1 MTKTSTRRKTR
12 AIRVTTPQLE
22 ETITVILSSAPEP
35 VAGGEIRFQASQLLE
50 TDIDST
56 RVTQVLRQM
65 QSKSQ
70 VFSRRETKEE
80 RIARAGKQSTRG
92 TQGMLWWM
100 SPNIPTRVS
109 SGVIPGIIL
118 GDGNSISR
126 GDKRSRRAYYRK
138 NRERLL
144 ELSRRYNET
153 HGERLA
159 ALAELREPTSRKSK
173 SKSKS
178 SVATPATPDLISA
191 LVSEVSNGRVEKL
204 MARVAELEAQLAE
217 IRKIVRA

>member
-1 MTKTSTRRKTR
+1 
-12 AIRVTTPQLE
+12 
-22 ETITVILSSAPEP
+22 
-35 VAGGEIRFQASQLLE
+35 
-50 TDIDST
+50 
-56 RVTQVLRQM
+56 
-65 QSKSQ
+65 
-70 VFSRRETKEE
+70 
-80 RIARAGKQSTRG
+80 
-92 TQGMLWWM
+92 MLWWM

-173 SKSKS
+173 SKSS
-178 SVATPATPDLISA
+178 AATPATPDLISA

>member
-12 AIRVTTPQLE
+12 VMRVTTPQLE

-70 VFSRRETKEE
+70 VFSRRETREE

-109 SGVIPGIIL
+109 SGVIPGIVL

-144 ELSRRYNET
+144 KLSRRYNET

-173 SKSKS
+173 SPA
-178 SVATPATPDLISA
+178 ATPATPDLISA

-217 IRKIVRA
+217 IRKIVRS

>member
-12 AIRVTTPQLE
+12 AMRVTTPQLE

-70 VFSRRETKEE
+70 VFSRRETREE

-109 SGVIPGIIL
+109 SGVIPGIVL

-144 ELSRRYNET
+144 KLSRRYNET

-173 SKSKS
+173 SPA
-178 SVATPATPDLISA
+178 ATPATPDLISA

-217 IRKIVRA
+217 IRKIVRS

>member
-144 ELSRRYNET
+144 KLSRRYNET

-159 ALAELREPTSRKSK
+159 ALAELREPTNRKSK
-173 SKSKS
+173 SSA
-178 SVATPATPDLISA
+178 ATPATPDLISA

>member
-1 MTKTSTRRKTR
+1 
-12 AIRVTTPQLE
+12 
-22 ETITVILSSAPEP
+22 
-35 VAGGEIRFQASQLLE
+35 
-50 TDIDST
+50 
-56 RVTQVLRQM
+56 
-65 QSKSQ
+65 
-70 VFSRRETKEE
+70 
-80 RIARAGKQSTRG
+80 
-92 TQGMLWWM
+92 MLWWM

-178 SVATPATPDLISA
+178 SAATPATPDLISA

>member
-12 AIRVTTPQLE
+12 AMRVTTPQLE

-70 VFSRRETKEE
+70 VFSRRETREE

-144 ELSRRYNET
+144 KLSRRYNET

-173 SKSKS
+173 SPA
-178 SVATPATPDLISA
+178 ATPATPDLISA

-217 IRKIVRA
+217 IRKIVRS

>member
-12 AIRVTTPQLE
+12 VMRVTTPQLE

-70 VFSRRETKEE
+70 VFSRRETREE

-144 ELSRRYNET
+144 KLSRRYNET

-173 SKSKS
+173 SPA
-178 SVATPATPDLISA
+178 ATPATPDLISA

-217 IRKIVRA
+217 IRKIVRS

>member
-1 MTKTSTRRKTR
+1 
-12 AIRVTTPQLE
+12 
-22 ETITVILSSAPEP
+22 
-35 VAGGEIRFQASQLLE
+35 
-50 TDIDST
+50 
-56 RVTQVLRQM
+56 
-65 QSKSQ
+65 
-70 VFSRRETKEE
+70 
-80 RIARAGKQSTRG
+80 
-92 TQGMLWWM
+92 MLWWM

-109 SGVIPGIIL
+109 SGVIPGIVL

-144 ELSRRYNET
+144 KLSRRYNET

-173 SKSKS
+173 SPA
-178 SVATPATPDLISA
+178 ATPATPDLISA

-217 IRKIVRA
+217 IRKIVRS

>member
-12 AIRVTTPQLE
+12 A
-22 ETITVILSSAPEP
+22 SAPEP

-65 QSKSQ
+65 QSKSM

-100 SPNIPTRVS
+100 SPDVPTRVS

-173 SKSKS
+173 SKSPA
-178 SVATPATPDLISA
+178 ATPATPDLISA

-204 MARVAELEAQLAE
+204 LSRVAELEAQLAE
-217 IRKIVRA
+217 IRKIVRS

>member
-173 SKSKS
+173 SSA
-178 SVATPATPDLISA
+178 ATPATPDLISA
-191 LVSEVSNGRVEKL
+191 LVSEVSSGRVEKL